1 MFHAVALTN
10 LIKLYYLIRTMH
22 GVYVSYQFLT
32 WIILTMYGTL
42 SWILYY
48 IPKPLHA
55 IEYKEMYYDITH
67 EDGDYIEIL
76 KFE

>member
-1 MFHAVALTN
+1 MFNAVALTN

-32 WIILTMYGTL
+32 WFIVTMYGAL

-48 IPKPLHA
+48 IPKPLNA
-55 IEYKEMYYDITH
+55 IEYKEIYYEIDT
-67 EDGDYIEIL
+67 GDYIDIQ